1 MKRRQGRWVGLFWM
15 RRVGCEEGC
24 LCVIIWVCEINFQ
37 GDCKPDEVHK
47 VFEKRD
53 RFDSI
58 GSEAFLP
65 TKGCL
70 VVEGME
76 QRSGLFLRSIF
87 MLDIVGQRSEILRA
101 HQYAEGST

>member
-1 MKRRQGRWVGLFWM
+1 M
-15 RRVGCEEGC
+15 RVVRGGC
-24 LCVIIWVCEINFQ
+24 LGVTIRVFEINFRD
-37 GDCKPDEVHK
+37 DCKPDEVHK
-47 VFEKRD
+47 VFENWD

-70 VVEGME
+70 DVEAME

-87 MLDIVGQRSEILRA
+87 MLDIIGQRSETLRA
-101 HQYAEGST
+101 CQYAKGSTG